1 VWRVLKTSEVWRKI
15 VTRTGFATGY
25 DPTLSI
31 PEMANWIRKA
41 EERGYEIG
49 FFSETIGLVRDSVTA
64 VSVFAANTSRITLG
78 FTQVVR
84 LRTPVIMAQTLASL
98 DELSNGRII
107 LAPGACTRAHAERH
121 SLEHIDPVL
130 TLTEWVG
137 AIRGIL
143 AEERATFKGEVVD
156 LENVGLSWRPPRR
169 HIPFWNAAT
178 SQTGLRLAGKIGDG
192 VLLNAIA
199 SPEYSAN
206 AIAILKEAVAEAGK
220 DWEEFEVAQLIN
232 CSVEDDRGAA
242 YDQIRWEV
250 ASKFEP
256 IQMPFNAGPRLRVG
270 EPHIKEQDL
279 PMFEAAYAG
288 GGKASLMEAFPESYI
303 AGLTASGTP
312 SDVVEKVQAYRD
324 AGVKLPILRPAAQ
337 HQTQRLLDLFAPR

>member
-1 VWRVLKTSEVWRKI
+1 M
-15 VTRTGFATGY
+15 TRIGFATGY

-31 PEMANWIRKA
+31 PEMARWIRKA
-41 EERGYEIG
+41 EERGYELG

-64 VSVFAANTSRITLG
+64 ASVFAANTSQIRLG

-98 DELSNGRII
+98 DELSGGRIV
-107 LAPGACTRAHAERH
+107 LAPGACTKAHAERH
-121 SLEHIDPVL
+121 SLEHINPVL
-130 TLTEWVG
+130 TLTEWVA
-137 AIRGIL
+137 AIRQIL
-143 AEERATFKGEVVD
+143 AEPTTTFKGEVLD

-169 HIPFWNAAT
+169 RIPFWNAAT

-206 AIAILKEAVAEAGK
+206 AIGILREAVEAAGK
-220 DWEEFEVAQLIN
+220 DWEQFEVAQLIN
-232 CSVEDDRGAA
+232 CSIEDDRGAA

-270 EPHIKEQDL
+270 EPHIHEEDFPL
-279 PMFEAAYAG
+279 FEEAYAR
-288 GGKASLMEAFPESYI
+288 GGKESLMDAFPESYI
-303 AGLTASGTP
+303 KGLTASGTP
-312 SDVVEKVQAYRD
+312 SDVVDKVQAYLD

-337 HQTQRLLDLFAPR
+337 HQTQRLLDLFAPC